1 MTFSTSPAAAGMRT
15 AYAAD
20 LATLPA
26 GTPVTICGWVNR
38 VRQHGEHLV
47 FVDVRDHTGIVQC
60 VLGKRDDLRPEYV
73 VQISGEVFPRPEG
86 TENPQIPTGSVEVRD
101 AAVTILSEAEP
112 IPFSLDD
119 RIEVEEATRLRHRY
133 LDLRRERMQRNL
145 RLRAKINSAIR
156 AAMEEQGFVE
166 VETPLLWTP
175 TPEGAREFYV
185 PSRTQPGSFYSLP
198 QSPQIAKQLL
208 MVAGFDRYYQIAR
221 CLRDEDLRS
230 DRQFEFTQLDMEA
243 SFIGQED
250 VHRFISNAMEKVVAA
265 VFGGRKVEIGKI
277 TWREAMGSYGS
288 DKPDRRFGHPL
299 IDVTGVLAKTAVR
312 ALSAPHVAAL
322 VDPDPSSLSR
332 ARLDQLVERARALGA
347 KGLLWIKVTGEG
359 DGYSISSPVAK
370 LLEPAEVEQLLKQTG
385 AGDGDVILLVA
396 DEWERAVTTLGQIR
410 LERGRHLADREE
422 LDLLWVVDFPL
433 FEGLDEQG
441 KPISAHHPFTMP
453 NEEDLDLLETDP
465 LSVRSQSYDLVLN
478 GWELGSGSIR
488 IHRADIQRR
497 VFSALGIDEE
507 TADSRFGFLL
517 DAFRYGAP
525 PHGGFAF
532 GIDRLAALLAG
543 ETNIREI
550 IAYPKTQSG
559 VDLMT
564 RAPKR
569 LDAATLAPLGI
580 TVQPARQ
587 G

>member
-1 MTFSTSPAAAGMRT
+1 MTFSTSPVAAGLRT

-20 LATLPA
+20 LTAIPP
-26 GTPVTICGWVNR
+26 GTSVSICGWVNR
-38 VRQHGEHLV
+38 IRQHGEHLV

-60 VLGKRDDLRPEYV
+60 VLAKRDDLRPEYV
-73 VQISGEVFPRPEG
+73 VQVSGEVFPRPEG
-86 TENPQIPTGSVEVRD
+86 TENPQIPTGSVEIRD
-101 AAVTILSEAEP
+101 GIVTVLSEAEP

-119 RIEVEEATRLRHRY
+119 RVEVEEATRLRHRY

-145 RLRAKINSAIR
+145 RLRAQINSAIR

-166 VETPLLWTP
+166 IETPLLWTP

-230 DRQFEFTQLDMEA
+230 DRQFEFTQLDVEA
-243 SFIGQED
+243 SFVGQAD
-250 VHRFISNAMEKVVAA
+250 VHRFISNAMARVIAN
-265 VFGGRKVEIGKI
+265 VFDGRTVDIGTI
-277 TWREAMGSYGS
+277 SWREAMGRYGS

-299 IDVTGVLAKTAVR
+299 VDVTGVFAKTEVR

-322 VDPDPSSLSR
+322 LDPEPTSLSR

-347 KGLLWIKVTGEG
+347 KGLLWVKVAQDGE
-359 DGYSISSPVAK
+359 GYSISSPVSK
-370 LLEPAEVEQLLKQTG
+370 LLDRSEVEQLLEQTG

-396 DEWERAVTTLGQIR
+396 DEWEKAVTTLGQIR
-410 LERGRHLADREE
+410 LERGRHLADPKE
-422 LDLLWVVDFPL
+422 LDLFWVVDFPL
-433 FEGLDEQG
+433 FEGLDEAG

-497 VFSALGIDEE
+497 IFSTLGIDEE
-507 TADSRFGFLL
+507 TANSRFGFLL
-517 DAFRYGAP
+517 EAFRYGAP
-525 PHGGFAF
+525 PHGGFAI

-559 VDLMT
+559 IDLMT
-564 RAPKR
+564 QAPKQ
-569 LDAATLAPLGI
+569 LDAATLAPLGL
-580 TVQPARQ
+580 TVRSVQR